1 MDLVLNSFMTL
12 LYVVCTPIGT
22 DPFNTEFEIDL
33 ANFMC
38 FSPAGSDKVEEER
51 LIQEWFTLVNKK
63 NALIR
68 RQDHLQL
75 L

>member
-1 MDLVLNSFMTL
+1 MYNLAFKGTKWAP
-12 LYVVCTPIGT
+12 TPTVFITT
-22 DPFNTEFEIDL
+22 DK
-33 ANFMC
+33 
-38 FSPAGSDKVEEER
+38 FSLTGSDKVEEER